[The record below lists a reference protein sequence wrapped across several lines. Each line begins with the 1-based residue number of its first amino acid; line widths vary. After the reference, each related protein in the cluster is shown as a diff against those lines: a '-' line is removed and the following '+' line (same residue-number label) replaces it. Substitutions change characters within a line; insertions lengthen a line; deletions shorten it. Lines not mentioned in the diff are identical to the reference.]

1 MQGRNRDADVENG
14 HVDAV
19 GAGEGGANWESTK
32 ISFFNVAC
40 YLQNHLERGFDTLDF
55 YKAVSKPL

>member
-40 YLQNHLERGFDTLDF
+40 YLQNHLETRETCIIVILEH
-55 YKAVSKPL
+55 SL